1 MAEAK
6 TKAAPKVAA
15 KKAAAK
21 KAPAKAKKA
30 PAKKRPA
37 AKTKAKV
44 STKAK
49 TRARP
54 KAIDTGRNALLAGLG
69 VYGKAYDQVLE
80 QFANLQEQVDEAQTR
95 LTERRKQAE
104 DLYKSLIK
112 RGTAVEKE
120 ALKALADLELDSL
133 ADRSKLEAQMK
144 KAKSRFDDLKTKFGK
159 AAYTHLLVSVFFGGA
174 LLPFFMGARFR
185 RIIALRLGAVHW

>member
-1 MAEAK
+1 MAESK
-6 TKAAPKVAA
+6 TKVAPKAAA
-15 KKAAAK
+15 KKAAVK

-30 PAKKRPA
+30 PAKKKPA
-37 AKTKAKV
+37 AKTKAKAKD

-54 KAIDTGRNALLAGLG
+54 KAIDTGRSALLAGLG

-80 QFANLQEQVDEAQTR
+80 QFASLQEQVDEAQGR

-104 DLYKSLIK
+104 DLYKSLVK

-144 KAKSRFDDLKTKFGK
+144 KAKSRFDDLKTKLGK
-159 AAYTHLLVSVFFGGA
+159 AA
-174 LLPFFMGARFR
+174 
-185 RIIALRLGAVHW
+185 

>member
-1 MAEAK
+1 MAKAK
-6 TKAAPKVAA
+6 TKAAPKAAA
-15 KKAAAK
+15 KKAAVK
-21 KAPAKAKKA
+21 KAPAKASKA
-30 PAKKRPA
+30 PAKKKPA
-37 AKTKAKV
+37 AKASIKT
-44 STKAK
+44 K

-95 LTERRKQAE
+95 LTEGRKQAE

-159 AAYTHLLVSVFFGGA
+159 AA
-174 LLPFFMGARFR
+174 
-185 RIIALRLGAVHW
+185 

>member
-6 TKAAPKVAA
+6 TEAAPRAAA
-15 KKAAAK
+15 KKAAVK

-30 PAKKRPA
+30 PAKKKLA
-37 AKTKAKV
+37 AKAKA
-44 STKAK
+44 STKGK

-54 KAIDTGRNALLAGLG
+54 NAIDTGRNALLAGLG

-104 DLYKSLIK
+104 DLYKSLIT
-112 RGTAVEKE
+112 RGAAVEKE
-120 ALKALADLELDSL
+120 ALKALADMELDSL

-159 AAYTHLLVSVFFGGA
+159 AA
-174 LLPFFMGARFR
+174 
-185 RIIALRLGAVHW
+185 

>member
-6 TKAAPKVAA
+6 TKAAPKAAA
-15 KKAAAK
+15 KKAAVK
-21 KAPAKAKKA
+21 KTPAKAKKA
-30 PAKKRPA
+30 PAKKKPA
-37 AKTKAKV
+37 AKTKANAKA

-54 KAIDTGRNALLAGLG
+54 KAIDTGRKALLAGLG

-95 LTERRKQAE
+95 LTEGRKQAE
-104 DLYKSLIK
+104 DLYKALVK

-159 AAYTHLLVSVFFGGA
+159 PA
-174 LLPFFMGARFR
+174 
-185 RIIALRLGAVHW
+185 

>member
-6 TKAAPKVAA
+6 TEAAPKAA
-15 KKAAAK
+15 VKKATVKKAAVK

-30 PAKKRPA
+30 SAKKKPA
-37 AKTKAKV
+37 AKTKAKA
-44 STKAK
+44 ST
-49 TRARP
+49 

-69 VYGKAYDQVLE
+69 VYGKAYDQALE
-80 QFANLQEQVDEAQTR
+80 QFASLQEQVDEAQSR

-144 KAKSRFDDLKTKFGK
+144 KAKSRFDDLKSKFGK
-159 AAYTHLLVSVFFGGA
+159 AA
-174 LLPFFMGARFR
+174 
-185 RIIALRLGAVHW
+185 

>member
-1 MAEAK
+1 MAEIERQVAP
-6 TKAAPKVAA
+6 KAAT
-15 KKAAAK
+15 KKTAAK

-30 PAKKRPA
+30 PVKNKPA
-37 AKTKAKV
+37 AKAKAKK

-54 KAIDTGRNALLAGLG
+54 KAVNTGRNALLAGLG

-80 QFANLQEQVDEAQTR
+80 PFTSLQEQVDEAQSR
-95 LTERRKQAE
+95 LTKRRKQAE

-112 RGTAVEKE
+112 RGTAVEKD
-120 ALKALADLELDSL
+120 ALRALADLELDSL

-144 KAKSRFDDLKTKFGK
+144 KAKSHFDDLKSKFGK
-159 AAYTHLLVSVFFGGA
+159 AA
-174 LLPFFMGARFR
+174 
-185 RIIALRLGAVHW
+185 

>member
-6 TKAAPKVAA
+6 TKAAPKPAA
-15 KKAAAK
+15 KKAAVK
-21 KAPAKAKKA
+21 KAPAKATKA
-30 PAKKRPA
+30 SAKRKPA
-37 AKTKAKV
+37 AKTKA
-44 STKAK
+44 STKGK

-69 VYGKAYDQVLE
+69 VYGKAYDQALE

-104 DLYKSLIK
+104 NLYKSLIK

-159 AAYTHLLVSVFFGGA
+159 AA
-174 LLPFFMGARFR
+174 
-185 RIIALRLGAVHW
+185 

>member
-6 TKAAPKVAA
+6 TKAAPKAA
-15 KKAAAK
+15 EKKAAAK
-21 KAPAKAKKA
+21 KPPAKAKKA
-30 PAKKRPA
+30 PAKKKPA
-37 AKTKAKV
+37 AKTKA
-44 STKAK
+44 STKGK

-69 VYGKAYDQVLE
+69 VYGKAYDQALE

-159 AAYTHLLVSVFFGGA
+159 AA
-174 LLPFFMGARFR
+174 
-185 RIIALRLGAVHW
+185 

>member
-6 TKAAPKVAA
+6 TKAAPKAAA
-15 KKAAAK
+15 KKAAVK

-30 PAKKRPA
+30 PAKKKPA
-37 AKTKAKV
+37 AKTKAKA

-80 QFANLQEQVDEAQTR
+80 QFASLQEQVDEAQTR
-95 LTERRKQAE
+95 LSRASQAGRG
-104 DLYKSLIK
+104 SLQVI
-112 RGTAVEKE
+112 G
-120 ALKALADLELDSL
+120 
-133 ADRSKLEAQMK
+133 
-144 KAKSRFDDLKTKFGK
+144 
-159 AAYTHLLVSVFFGGA
+159 
-174 LLPFFMGARFR
+174 
-185 RIIALRLGAVHW
+185 

>member
-6 TKAAPKVAA
+6 TKAAA

-30 PAKKRPA
+30 QAKRKPAV
-37 AKTKAKV
+37 KTKA
-44 STKAK
+44 STKGK

-69 VYGKAYDQVLE
+69 VYGKAYDQALE

-144 KAKSRFDDLKTKFGK
+144 KAKSRFDGLKTKLGK
-159 AAYTHLLVSVFFGGA
+159 AA
-174 LLPFFMGARFR
+174 
-185 RIIALRLGAVHW
+185 

>member
-6 TKAAPKVAA
+6 TKAAPKAAA
-15 KKAAAK
+15 KKAAVK

-30 PAKKRPA
+30 PANKKPA
-37 AKTKAKV
+37 AKTKAKAKA

-80 QFANLQEQVDEAQTR
+80 QFASLQEQVDEAQTR

-104 DLYKSLIK
+104 DLYKSLVK

-159 AAYTHLLVSVFFGGA
+159 AA
-174 LLPFFMGARFR
+174 
-185 RIIALRLGAVHW
+185 

>member
-1 MAEAK
+1 MAKAK
-6 TKAAPKVAA
+6 TKAAPKAAA
-15 KKAAAK
+15 KKAAVK
-21 KAPAKAKKA
+21 KAPAKASKA
-30 PAKKRPA
+30 PAKKKPA
-37 AKTKAKV
+37 AKAGIKT
-44 STKAK
+44 K

-95 LTERRKQAE
+95 LTEGRKQAE

-159 AAYTHLLVSVFFGGA
+159 AA
-174 LLPFFMGARFR
+174 
-185 RIIALRLGAVHW
+185 

>member
-1 MAEAK
+1 MAKAK
-6 TKAAPKVAA
+6 TKAAPKAAA
-15 KKAAAK
+15 KKAAVK
-21 KAPAKAKKA
+21 KAPAKASKA
-30 PAKKRPA
+30 PAKKKPA
-37 AKTKAKV
+37 AKAGIKT
-44 STKAK
+44 K

-95 LTERRKQAE
+95 LTEGRKQAE

-144 KAKSRFDDLKTKFGK
+144 KAKSRFDGLKTKLGK
-159 AAYTHLLVSVFFGGA
+159 AA
-174 LLPFFMGARFR
+174 
-185 RIIALRLGAVHW
+185 

>member
-6 TKAAPKVAA
+6 TKAAPKAVE

-21 KAPAKAKKA
+21 KTPAKAKKA
-30 PAKKRPA
+30 SAKKKPA
-37 AKTKAKV
+37 AKTKA
-44 STKAK
+44 STKGK

-69 VYGKAYDQVLE
+69 VYGKAYDQALE

-159 AAYTHLLVSVFFGGA
+159 AA
-174 LLPFFMGARFR
+174 
-185 RIIALRLGAVHW
+185 

>member
-6 TKAAPKVAA
+6 TKAATKAAA
-15 KKAAAK
+15 KKAAVK

-30 PAKKRPA
+30 PAKKKPA
-37 AKTKAKV
+37 AKTKAKAKA

-80 QFANLQEQVDEAQTR
+80 QFASLQEQVDEAQTR

-104 DLYKSLIK
+104 DLYKSLVK

-159 AAYTHLLVSVFFGGA
+159 AA
-174 LLPFFMGARFR
+174 
-185 RIIALRLGAVHW
+185 

>member
-6 TKAAPKVAA
+6 NEAAPKAA
-15 KKAAAK
+15 VKKAAVK

-30 PAKKRPA
+30 LAKKKPA
-37 AKTKAKV
+37 AKTKAKAKAKA

-69 VYGKAYDQVLE
+69 VYGKAYDQALE
-80 QFANLQEQVDEAQTR
+80 QFASLQEQVDEAQSR

-144 KAKSRFDDLKTKFGK
+144 KAKSRFDDLKSKFGK
-159 AAYTHLLVSVFFGGA
+159 AA
-174 LLPFFMGARFR
+174 
-185 RIIALRLGAVHW
+185 

>member
-6 TKAAPKVAA
+6 TKAAPKAA
-15 KKAAAK
+15 ARKATAK
-21 KAPAKAKKA
+21 KAPAKAKRA
-30 PAKKRPA
+30 PAKRKPA
-37 AKTKAKV
+37 AKTKA
-44 STKAK
+44 STRGK

-54 KAIDTGRNALLAGLG
+54 KTIDTGRKALLAGLG
-69 VYGKAYDQVLE
+69 VYGKAYDQALE

-159 AAYTHLLVSVFFGGA
+159 AA
-174 LLPFFMGARFR
+174 
-185 RIIALRLGAVHW
+185 

>member
-1 MAEAK
+1 MQAYFLWEKNGRPWGEEEAFWFQAERILWDRIEAK
-6 TKAAPKVAA
+6 QWRDEEEVQAVANKVAA
-15 KKAAAK
+15 TTK
-21 KAPAKAKKA
+21 PGSSRAKAKA
-30 PAKKRPA
+30 
-37 AKTKAKV
+37 

-80 QFANLQEQVDEAQTR
+80 QFSNLQEQVDEAQTR

-159 AAYTHLLVSVFFGGA
+159 AA
-174 LLPFFMGARFR
+174 
-185 RIIALRLGAVHW
+185 

>member
-1 MAEAK
+1 MADAK
-6 TKAAPKVAA
+6 TVGAPEAAA
-15 KKAAAK
+15 KKAAVK

-30 PAKKRPA
+30 PAKKKPG
-37 AKTKAKV
+37 AKTKAKA
-44 STKAK
+44 STRAK

-54 KAIDTGRNALLAGLG
+54 KAIATGRNALLAGLG
-69 VYGKAYDQVLE
+69 VYGKAYDQLLE

-104 DLYKSLIK
+104 DLYKSLIT
-112 RGTAVEKE
+112 RGAAVEKE
-120 ALKALADLELDSL
+120 ALKALADMELDSL

-159 AAYTHLLVSVFFGGA
+159 AA
-174 LLPFFMGARFR
+174 
-185 RIIALRLGAVHW
+185 

>member
-6 TKAAPKVAA
+6 TKAAPKAAA
-15 KKAAAK
+15 KKAAVK

-30 PAKKRPA
+30 PAKKKPA
-37 AKTKAKV
+37 AKTKAKAKA

-80 QFANLQEQVDEAQTR
+80 QFASLQEQVDEAQTR

-104 DLYKSLIK
+104 DLYKSLVK

-159 AAYTHLLVSVFFGGA
+159 AA
-174 LLPFFMGARFR
+174 
-185 RIIALRLGAVHW
+185 

>member
-1 MAEAK
+1 MAKAK
-6 TKAAPKVAA
+6 TKAAPKAA
-15 KKAAAK
+15 VKKAAVK

-30 PAKKRPA
+30 PAKKKPA
-37 AKTKAKV
+37 A
-44 STKAK
+44 KAK

-80 QFANLQEQVDEAQTR
+80 QFATLQEQVDEAQTR
-95 LTERRKQAE
+95 LAERRKQAD
-104 DLYKSLIK
+104 DLYKSLVK

-159 AAYTHLLVSVFFGGA
+159 AA
-174 LLPFFMGARFR
+174 
-185 RIIALRLGAVHW
+185 

>member
-6 TKAAPKVAA
+6 TNVAPKAAA
-15 KKAAAK
+15 KKATAK

-30 PAKKRPA
+30 LAKKKPA
-37 AKTKAKV
+37 SKNKAKA

-49 TRARP
+49 IRARP
-54 KAIDTGRNALLAGLG
+54 KAIDTSRNALLAGLG

-80 QFANLQEQVDEAQTR
+80 QFSNLQEQVDEAQIR

-120 ALKALADLELDSL
+120 ALKALADLEIDSL

-144 KAKSRFDDLKTKFGK
+144 KAKSRFDDLKTKLGK
-159 AAYTHLLVSVFFGGA
+159 AA
-174 LLPFFMGARFR
+174 
-185 RIIALRLGAVHW
+185 

>member
-6 TKAAPKVAA
+6 TKAAPKAAA

-30 PAKKRPA
+30 QAKRKPAV
-37 AKTKAKV
+37 KTKA
-44 STKAK
+44 STKGK

-69 VYGKAYDQVLE
+69 VYGKAYDQALE

-159 AAYTHLLVSVFFGGA
+159 AA
-174 LLPFFMGARFR
+174 
-185 RIIALRLGAVHW
+185 

>member
-6 TKAAPKVAA
+6 TKAAPKAAA

-30 PAKKRPA
+30 PAKKKPA
-37 AKTKAKV
+37 AKTKA
-44 STKAK
+44 STKGK

-54 KAIDTGRNALLAGLG
+54 KAIDTGHNALLAGLG

-80 QFANLQEQVDEAQTR
+80 QFSNLQEQVDEAQTR

-104 DLYKSLIK
+104 DLYKSLIR

-120 ALKALADLELDSL
+120 ALKALADLEIDSL

-144 KAKSRFDDLKTKFGK
+144 KAKSRFDDLKTKLGK
-159 AAYTHLLVSVFFGGA
+159 AA
-174 LLPFFMGARFR
+174 
-185 RIIALRLGAVHW
+185 